1 MNQKNIR
8 YILLAAVII
17 LATVFFILNRN
28 KKVEYDWT
36 ENYREE
42 SRHPYGTYVV
52 HEMLKTHFENKEFTK
67 MDTKLSENMP
77 SETDEVANYVF
88 IGEGMFL
95 DSADL
100 QTLLSFAENGNNVF
114 IAAKSYPEELMDGYL
129 YDYSANCGEFWE
141 GLDTYRDTAMSLNFY
156 HENLVQDEGTV
167 FKYARNNEVAS
178 YRWHYFN
185 EDYFCG
191 EYYGDDYYESE
202 SFLSIGEM
210 DDYEV
215 NFVKVPYGEGSFY
228 LHCTPLAFTN
238 YHMIEEYGLDYANK
252 VFAHLEEGDIYWDAF
267 NHVGEVRPR
276 NNEDELDRL
285 FEPVSLSDESPLEY
299 ILSQDSLRWA
309 WYLLLVLGA
318 LYLIFRA
325 KRRQRIIPVNEPNTN
340 TSLEFI
346 ESIGRLYFQQNNH
359 KKLEEQKMK
368 LFLGFIRERYNLPV
382 HNIDNELIDKLIVV
396 SGVSEQK
403 VKAVFALYE
412 SHSKKPEIFEEQLI
426 NFHQAMDYFYKN
438 CK

>member
-8 YILLAAVII
+8 YILIAAVII
-17 LATVFFILNRN
+17 LATVFFFFNRN
-28 KKVEYDWT
+28 SKEEYDWT
-36 ENYREE
+36 ENYRE
-42 SRHPYGTYVV
+42 SNRQPYGTYVV
-52 HEMLKTHFENKEFTK
+52 YNMLESHFDGKEFTK
-67 MDTKLSENMP
+67 MKTKISENMP
-77 SETDEVANYVF
+77 TETDDVANYVF

-100 QTLLSFAENGNNVF
+100 QTLLTFAEDGNNAF
-114 IAAKSYPEELMDGYL
+114 IAAKSFPIELMEDYL

-141 GLDTYRDTAMSLNFY
+141 GLSTYRDTSVALNFY
-156 HENLVQDEGTV
+156 HDDLIEKEATV
-167 FKYARNNEVAS
+167 FKFARNNETTP
-178 YRWHYFN
+178 YRWHYFD
-185 EDYFCG
+185 EEYFCG
-191 EYYGDDYYESE
+191 EEYDNVYYENE
-202 SFLSIGEM
+202 SFLNIGDF

-215 NFVKVPYGEGSFY
+215 NFVKVPYGEGNFY

-267 NHVGEVRPR
+267 NHVGEQRPR
-276 NNEDELDRL
+276 NNDDDLDKL

-309 WYLLLVLGA
+309 WYLLLALGV

-368 LFLGFIRERYNLPV
+368 LFLNFIRERYNLPV
-382 HNIDNELIDKLIVV
+382 HNIDNQLVDKLIIV

-403 VKAVFALYE
+403 VKAIFALYE
-412 SHSKKPEIFEEQLI
+412 SHLKKPEIFEEQLI